1 VIAVV
6 AVSEARAEAQARHQ
20 LAQGKE
26 VGVAVEGLRDLETIK
41 ASGLEDD
48 LYARWASEF
57 GAAMTSGHAL
67 ASTSDRLS
75 LWTPTFAAATAVV
88 VLWVGGLRVI
98 EGSLTLGTLIGFQA
112 LVAAFY
118 GPLNRLL
125 SRSAQLQSLRG
136 DIVRLD
142 DVLTEPAPA
151 PPPAHA
157 TGARI
162 DGDIALRAVSFGF
175 GGPEGALLREVS
187 AHAPP
192 GAWLGVLGASGSG
205 KSTLLRV
212 MAGLYAPSSGEVTLD
227 GAPLLAWPSDL
238 RTTRVAFV
246 DQDVVLF
253 GCSVRDNLTLW
264 NAAIP
269 EGALVRACADAE
281 VLDVVRALPGGFDA
295 LLPEGG
301 LNLSGGERQRLEL
314 ARALATDPAVLLLDE
329 ATSALDAETE
339 RRVIRNLRARGV
351 TVVLVA
357 HRLSTVRDCDELIV
371 LDRGDVVERGA
382 HADLLARG
390 GAYARLLADAD
401 GAPS

>member
-1 VIAVV
+1 
-6 AVSEARAEAQARHQ
+6 
-20 LAQGKE
+20 
-26 VGVAVEGLRDLETIK
+26 
-41 ASGLEDD
+41 
-48 LYARWASEF
+48 
-57 GAAMTSGHAL
+57 MTSGHAL